1 MGSFT
6 VPLSILDLALVGK
19 GETVGQS
26 FAASVDLAQRAER
39 WGFERIWYAE
49 HHNMS
54 SIASSAT
61 SVLIGH
67 VAGHTST
74 IRLGSGGIM
83 LPNHSPLV
91 IAEQFGTLATIY
103 PGRIDLGLGRAPG
116 TDQVTMQALRR
127 NNSSADSFPSDVQEL
142 QGYLGDRS
150 LVPGV
155 SAVPGKGTRVPL
167 YILGSSLYGAQL
179 AAALGLPYAF
189 ASHFAPDALHQA
201 ISVYRDRFEPS
212 EQLAEPHVIVG
223 AGVIGADTAEEAQ
236 EQLQAT
242 RRQRFRSLFGR
253 GHNLTDAEVEEHLN
267 GAGGMQVDHMLTY
280 TAVGTG
286 PEVRAFLS
294 DLQAQTRADELI
306 LVSNAVQRSAW
317 LRSFELVA
325 EQCLCS
331 VPTG

>member
-6 VPLSILDLALVGK
+6 VPLSILDLASVGK
-19 GETVGQS
+19 TETIADS

-49 HHNMS
+49 HHNMR

-67 VAGHTST
+67 VAAHTST
-74 IRLGSGGIM
+74 IRLGSGGVM

-103 PGRIDLGLGRAPG
+103 PGRIDLGVGRAPG
-116 TDQVTMQALRR
+116 TDQVTMRALRR
-127 NNSSADSFPSDVQEL
+127 SNTSADSFPNDVQEL
-142 QGYLGDRS
+142 QGYLGEHS
-150 LVPGV
+150 LVTGV
-155 SAVPGKGTRVPL
+155 SAVPGAGTGVPV

-201 ISVYRDRFEPS
+201 ISIYRERFEPS
-212 EQLAEPHVIVG
+212 EQLAEPYVIVG
-223 AGVIGADTAEEAQ
+223 AGVIGADTTEEAQ
-236 EQLQAT
+236 RQLQIS
-242 RRQRFRSLFGR
+242 RRQRFRALFGR
-253 GHNLTDAEVEEHLN
+253 GRNLTDAEVEEHLA
-267 GAGGMQVDHMLTY
+267 GAGGMQVDHMMTY
-280 TAVGTG
+280 TGVGTG
-286 PEVRAFLS
+286 AEVRAFLTE
-294 DLQAQTRADELI
+294 LQQRTQADELI
-306 LVSNAVQRSAW
+306 LVSNAVERAAW

-325 EQCLCS
+325 EQCLA
-331 VPTG
+331 VDAR